1 MWQAQ
6 VRIDLD
12 AIRHNVATLKGMLR
26 PETAL
31 MSVVKADAYGHG
43 MLRVA
48 EAAVRAGATWLGT
61 ATLDEALALRE
72 HGVGGG
78 VKILSWLHSPG
89 RPLGEAVAADVDLS
103 ASSIDALDEIV
114 DAARKVRRVAAVHL
128 KIDTGLSRNGAGR
141 GDWPALVTA
150 AAKAQAGGDVEIAA
164 IWSHFACADE
174 PGHPSI
180 LRQQLA
186 FDEALDVA
194 AGLGVE
200 PPLRHFANSAAAL
213 TLPESHFELVRV
225 GLSTYGLSPI
235 PGGAPDLRPA
245 MSVHARVALVKAV
258 QAGEG
263 VSYGHTYKI
272 LKDTKLALVPVGYA
286 DGVPRSASSRGLVHI
301 GGKVRRVV
309 GRVCMDQIVVD
320 CGDDDVRAGDEAVLF
335 GAGTRGE
342 PTADDWAVAA
352 DTINYEIVTRMGSNR
367 TPRVYLGESA

>member
-6 VRIDLD
+6 IRIDLD

-43 MLRVA
+43 MLPVA
-48 EAAVRAGATWLGT
+48 DAAVRAGASWLGA
-61 ATLDEALALRE
+61 ATLDEAVALRE

-78 VKILSWLHSPG
+78 VRILSWLHSPG
-89 RPLGEAVAADVDLS
+89 RPLVEAVEADVDLS
-103 ASSIDALDEIV
+103 AASVAALDEIV
-114 DAARKVRRVAAVHL
+114 DAARKARRVAAVHL
-128 KIDTGLSRNGAGR
+128 KIDTGLSRNGAAR
-141 GDWPALVTA
+141 GDWPGLVTA
-150 AAKAQAGGDVEIAA
+150 AAKAQADGDVEIAA

-180 LRQQLA
+180 PRQQLA
-186 FDEALDVA
+186 FDDALDVA

-200 PPLRHFANSAAAL
+200 PPLRHLANSAAAL

-235 PGGAPDLRPA
+235 PGAAPDLRPA

-258 QAGEG
+258 PAGEG
-263 VSYGHTYKI
+263 VSYGHTYKV
-272 LKDTKLALVPVGYA
+272 LKDTNLALVPVGYA

-342 PTADDWAVAA
+342 PTADDWASAA

>member
-1 MWQAQ
+1 
-6 VRIDLD
+6 
-12 AIRHNVATLKGMLR
+12 
-26 PETAL
+26 

-43 MLRVA
+43 LIPVA
-48 EAAVRAGATWLGT
+48 TAAVEAGATWLGA

-72 HGVGGG
+72 HGVTT
-78 VKILSWLHSPG
+78 KILSWLHSPG
-89 RPLGEAVAADVDLS
+89 RPLHEAVAAGVDLS
-103 ASSIDALDEIV
+103 ASSIAGLAEIA
-114 DAARKVRRVAAVHL
+114 DAARRARGTAAVHL
-128 KIDTGLSRNGAGR
+128 KIDTGMSRNGAAR

-150 AAKAQAGGDVEIAA
+150 AAKAQADGAVEIVA

-180 LRQQLA
+180 LRQQVA
-186 FDEALDVA
+186 FDDALEVA

-200 PPLRHFANSAAAL
+200 PPLRHLANSAAAL

-225 GLSTYGLSPI
+225 GLSTYGLQPI
-235 PGGAPDLRPA
+235 PGSAPDLRPA

-258 QAGEG
+258 QAGDG

-286 DGVPRSASSRGLVHI
+286 DGIPRSASSRGLVEI
-301 GGKVRRVV
+301 GSKVRRVV

-320 CGDDDVRAGDEAVLF
+320 CGDDDVRAGDEAVVL

-367 TPRVYLGESA
+367 TPRVYVGEGA

>member
-12 AIRHNVATLKGMLR
+12 AVRHNVATLRGLLR
-26 PETAL
+26 PGTAL

-43 MLRVA
+43 MLPVA
-48 EAAVRAGATWLGT
+48 TAAVRAGATWLGA

-72 HGVGGG
+72 HGITVR
-78 VKILSWLHSPG
+78 ILSWLHSPG
-89 RPLGEAVAADVDLS
+89 RPLREAVDADIDLS
-103 ASSIDALDEIV
+103 ASSIAALDEIV
-114 DAARKVRRVAAVHL
+114 EAARQARRTAAVHL
-128 KIDTGLSRNGAGR
+128 KIDTGLSRNGAAR
-141 GDWPALVTA
+141 ADWPALVTA
-150 AAKAQAGGDVEIAA
+150 AAKAQAGGDVEIVA

-200 PPLRHFANSAAAL
+200 PPLRHLANSAAAL

-235 PGGAPDLRPA
+235 PGAAPDLRPA
-245 MSVHARVALVKAV
+245 MSVHARVALVKPV
-258 QAGEG
+258 PAGEG

-272 LKDTKLALVPVGYA
+272 LKDTSLALVPVGYA
-286 DGVPRSASSRGLVHI
+286 DGVPRSASSRGLVEI
-301 GGKVRRVV
+301 GGKIRRVV

-342 PTADDWAVAA
+342 PTADDWAAA
-352 DTINYEIVTRMGSNR
+352 AGTINYEIVTRMGSNR
-367 TPRVYLGESA
+367 TPRVYVGESA